1 MIVTISDEI
10 AERTETLRT
19 EIALIS
25 EGDNGNLRRV
35 DETNCELILII
46 DDDGTLLFSLL
57 PSWSVM

>member
-1 MIVTISDEI
+1 MNVTISDEI

-25 EGDNGNLRRV
+25 ESDNGNLRRV